1 MNKLYKFIIIAF
13 SILINIYA
21 CDGNQN
27 DSFKSNI
34 KDCTRSGLLG
44 DKEICLPKMEALIEC
59 YDNLNV
65 RKVIDKL
72 NYNQNKIFGYYIGE
86 KDFQNLNTPYQTFNE
101 TISLYYYSQYGDK
114 KATPFDLEQIKKLI
128 EKNFLY
134 KNWKEIKSRA
144 ETEINLKF
152 DKPVL
157 IDKVNGDNIVSLI
170 LLQKVNNKNYSKVGL
185 NIISIMILKDRL
197 LFVAYNYPF
206 EDQNSIIEAK
216 AKNEYFIQR
225 LKLENN

>member
-1 MNKLYKFIIIAF
+1 MLVMEIKM
-13 SILINIYA
+13 ILLRAIY
-21 CDGNQN
+21 
-27 DSFKSNI
+27 

-185 NIISIMILKDRL
+185 NLISIMILKDRL

>member
-1 MNKLYKFIIIAF
+1 MINLYKFIIIAF
-13 SILINIYA
+13 SILLNIYA

-27 DSFKSNI
+27 DSFKSNL

-44 DKEICLPKMEALIEC
+44 DKEICLPKMEVLIEC

-114 KATPFDLEQIKKLI
+114 EATPFDLEQIKKLI

-157 IDKVNGDNIVSLI
+157 IDKVNGDNIISLI

-197 LFVAYNYPF
+197 FFVAYNYPF

-225 LKLENN
+225 LKLENI